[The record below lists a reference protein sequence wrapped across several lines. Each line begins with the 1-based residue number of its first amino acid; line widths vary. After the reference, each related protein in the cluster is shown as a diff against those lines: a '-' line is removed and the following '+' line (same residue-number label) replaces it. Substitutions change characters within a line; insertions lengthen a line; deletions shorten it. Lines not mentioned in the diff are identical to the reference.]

1 MASNNHGGRAQGA
14 GSTAPIVPRQRV
26 PLPSSRS
33 AITPPSIEPHGFRAL
48 TVIVPTRNEAAN
60 VGPLVERLGRTLQ
73 DEDAEILFVDD
84 SDDETPEQIELAAAG
99 SPLPVRLHHR
109 AAGDRAGGLGGAVLS
124 GLSLS
129 ERPLAV
135 VMDGDLQHP
144 PELVPD
150 LVRVAEDEQAD
161 VVVASRHVT
170 GGSSSGLS
178 NGLRVGVSSLS
189 TLLVRILFPRRLA
202 GVTDPMT
209 GFFLVRRSA
218 VDLDRLQPD
227 GFKILVEILA
237 RTPGLKKR
245 EVPLVFGDRLSG
257 ESKASL
263 GEGARFLRQV
273 LRLQVSRLRASRLR
287 PSLGN
292 GVIARGLGFA
302 TVGVT
307 GIFVNSFFIWLLADP
322 KVGALNYLLAAA
334 IATQCSST
342 WNFAWVDSLV
352 YAGPKRLTWGRRWLG
367 FLGMSNVVLIVRIP
381 LLALLV
387 SGLGLHY
394 LVATAMT
401 LMLGFMARFAS
412 QERLTLRRHTA

>member
-1 MASNNHGGRAQGA
+1 MASNSGTDRTHPRMGTGPVI
-14 GSTAPIVPRQRV
+14 PIQRG
-26 PLPSSRS
+26 PLPESR
-33 AITPPSIEPHGFRAL
+33 APAVRHAVDTCGLGAV
-48 TVIVPTRNEAAN
+48 TVIVPTRNEAGN
-60 VGPLVERLGRTLQ
+60 VGPLLERLGGVLR
-73 DEDAEILFVDD
+73 DWDAEILFVDD
-84 SDDETPEQIELAAAG
+84 SDDDTPEQIELAAAG

-109 AAGDRAGGLGGAVLS
+109 ATGERAGGLGGAVLA
-124 GLSLS
+124 GLALA
-129 ERPLAV
+129 EHPLAV

-150 LVRVAEDEQAD
+150 LVRVAQDDLAD
-161 VVVASRHVT
+161 VVVASRNVA

-178 NGLRVGVSSLS
+178 NGVRVGVSTLS
-189 TLLVRILFPRRLA
+189 TLLVRVLFPRRLA

-237 RTPGLKKR
+237 RTPGLKKH
-245 EVPLVFGDRLSG
+245 EVPLNFGERHSG

-263 GEGARFLRQV
+263 REGARFLRQM
-273 LRLQVSRLRASRLR
+273 LRLQGSRLRATRLR

-292 GVIARGLGFA
+292 GVIGRGLGFA

-322 KVGALNYLLAAA
+322 KLGALNYLLAAA

-352 YAGPKRLTWGRRWLG
+352 YAGPKRLTWVRRWLG
-367 FLGMSNVVLIVRIP
+367 FLGMSNVVLVVRIP

-394 LVATAMT
+394 LVANAMT